1 MQSAA
6 AAAAPLETHAK
17 VNLARFGMITFLAS
31 EAMLFAGLIGAYIV
45 LWKSRG
51 ALFRPEYA
59 HHWPVGL
66 TGFNTV
72 LLLSSSVTLWWAEK
86 NVAKGK
92 NALLGLGLTVLLGAI
107 FVGVQAYEW
116 TELHEHKMWF
126 NMNGHGGDPG
136 TYSSTF
142 FTLTGFHGLHVAI
155 GVVMLAI
162 ALLMAAAGRFT
173 PHNHTFMECASLYWH
188 FVDVVWVFLFSI
200 LYVLP
205 YFVK

>member
-1 MQSAA
+1 MQ
-6 AAAAPLETHAK
+6 AAAPIEAHAK
-17 VNLARFGMITFLAS
+17 VNLPRFGMITFLAS

-51 ALFRPEYA
+51 PLFRPE
-59 HHWPVGL
+59 HVEHWPVGL
-66 TGFNTV
+66 TGFNTF
-72 LLLSSSVTLWWAEK
+72 LLLSSSVTLLWAEK
-86 NVAKGK
+86 NVVKGK
-92 NALLGLGLTVLLGAI
+92 SAVPGLGLTVLLGAV
-107 FVGVQAYEW
+107 FVGIQAFEW
-116 TELHEHKMWF
+116 TNLKVHENLWF
-126 NMNGHGGDPG
+126 NTQG
-136 TYSSTF
+136 TYTSTF

-162 ALLMAAAGRFT
+162 AFLMSAAGRFT

-188 FVDVVWVFLFSI
+188 FVDVVWVFLFTI